1 VRPGSYPSS
10 DVTGHRVRQDT
21 DRAVIWER
29 NAVRPGHRFPRH
41 AHMGWSV
48 GVVCAGAGFFH
59 AAGALHE
66 AGPGAITVLHPNESH
81 RSWTHPEL
89 GLDYLVITL
98 TETMAAR
105 LHDRRVSPSFGDLV
119 IDDPECAAALLA
131 ACRVTDG
138 GEQAVADA
146 LARLFRAHARGG
158 RASARRSPVVRALCT
173 YLNDHY
179 AVPLSLRDMAS
190 LVNVSPATLTRRFQT
205 ELGMPPYEY
214 LVSRRIDAA
223 RVLLS
228 PDRSLSEIAHLT
240 GFADQSHLHRHFTR
254 IVGVTPGRFR
264 RRESDARLSRPRR

>member
-1 VRPGSYPSS
+1 M
-10 DVTGHRVRQDT
+10 RQGG
-21 DRAVIWER
+21 DRAVIWGW

-48 GVVCAGAGFFH
+48 GVVRAGVGFFH

-66 AGPGAITVLHPNESH
+66 AGPGAITVLHPGESH

-98 TETMAAR
+98 TERLAGR
-105 LHDRRVSPSFGDLV
+105 LHDRRAAPSFGDRV

-131 ACRVTDG
+131 ACRVVDG

-146 LARLFRAHARGG
+146 LARLFRSHARGG
-158 RASARRSPVVRALCT
+158 RAPARHSPVVRALCT
-173 YLNDHY
+173 YLDDHY

-190 LVNVSPATLTRRFQT
+190 LVNVSPATLARRFQA

-223 RVLLS
+223 RVLIR
-228 PDRSLSEIAHLT
+228 PDRSLAEIAHLT

-254 IVGVTPGRFR
+254 VVGVTPGRFR
-264 RRESDARLSRPRR
+264 RRGSEDGRLSRPHR